1 VLSTANSKNNLQQ
14 IKITP
19 KRIINLNN
27 PLALQEQQEPPP
39 SRGTRVLTPYIQ
51 LVDSQLAFTT
61 FGGVLS
67 AVNEIKCNVGGRHP
81 PKTKRPTPNT
91 KWHTR
96 TKKKKKKT
104 EPRKK
109 LCPWK
114 FNEFSTLHFGGHS
127 KGKSSWG
134 EMGGKWDALELVGI
148 VRRDFFWQLRN
159 LSKRIH

>member
-1 VLSTANSKNNLQQ
+1 MLSTANSKNNLQQ

-96 TKKKKKKT
+96 TKKKKKKKQSP
-104 EPRKK
+104 EKSCV
-109 LCPWK
+109 LGNLMN
-114 FNEFSTLHFGGHS
+114 FQHSTLGGIRG
-127 KGKSSWG
+127 GKAA
-134 EMGGKWDALELVGI
+134 GGKWVGNGM
-148 VRRDFFWQLRN
+148 RWN
-159 LSKRIH
+159 